1 MISSLFP
8 LPLPFWRGA
17 VEVSDLRSAP
27 DSGAARAD
35 TAQPLRGQRT
45 TLVQRNIPLKLSLLL
60 WLGSVLPQPQ
70 ADQVCLATTVYL
82 ESRDQPV
89 RGQQAVAEVVLR
101 RVERGSWGN
110 NVCAVVTQRKQFA
123 PAYTSPNFRVR
134 NQAAWDRAWK
144 VAADTREEW
153 QRPFRERSMV
163 VPGADHFYAFN
174 LVRPSWSGGHE
185 VAKIGGH
192 SFLRLAN

>member
-1 MISSLFP
+1 M
-8 LPLPFWRGA
+8 
-17 VEVSDLRSAP
+17 
-27 DSGAARAD
+27 
-35 TAQPLRGQRT
+35 
-45 TLVQRNIPLKLSLLL
+45 KLSLLL

-82 ESRDQPV
+82 EARDQPV

-123 PAYTSPNFRVR
+123 PAYTSPNFQVR

-153 QRPFRERSMV
+153 QRPLRERSMV

-174 LVRPSWSGGHE
+174 LVRPSWS
-185 VAKIGGH
+185 VTWM
-192 SFLRLAN
+192 SVTPSTTWSLVST